1 MFKQSNKKHSPGVL
15 FIVLCLKGLLSILLL
30 KNVRNGLSKNNYP
43 SQMTHLV
50 TLLSRDLEL
59 KKPIFQKTSTYG
71 HFGRKDFT
79 WEQPK
84 ELKF

>member
-1 MFKQSNKKHSPGVL
+1 
-15 FIVLCLKGLLSILLL
+15 
-30 KNVRNGLSKNNYP
+30 
-43 SQMTHLV
+43 MTHLV
-50 TLLSRDLEL
+50 ILLSRDLEL